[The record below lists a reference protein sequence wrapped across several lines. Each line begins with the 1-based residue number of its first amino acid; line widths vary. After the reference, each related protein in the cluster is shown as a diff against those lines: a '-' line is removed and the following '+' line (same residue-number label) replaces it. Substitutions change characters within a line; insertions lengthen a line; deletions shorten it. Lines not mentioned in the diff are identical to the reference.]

1 MAVIA
6 GCSYDEFWNAEPE
19 LFWLYV
25 NAYNTKQKA
34 EIELWQQRTDT
45 AAWLQGYYVMQAV
58 GACLTADSVQYPT
71 KPESMFTHKS
81 KQGPAKEQQQ
91 SMEAYFRKRS
101 QEIDGMLNGTVPKV
115 IVGERRY

>member
-25 NAYNTKQKA
+25 NAYNIKHEA
-34 EIELWQQRTDT
+34 EIELWQQRADT

-58 GACLTADSVQYPT
+58 GACLTDSVQYPT
-71 KPESMFTHKS
+71 KPESMLAPKS
-81 KQGPAKEQQQ
+81 KQESVKEQQQ
-91 SMEAYFRKRS
+91 SMETYFRKRS
-101 QEIDGMLNGTVPKV
+101 EEIDKMLNGTAPKV
-115 IVGERRY
+115 ITGERRC